1 MHARDGGVSELARAI
16 TKAAFERV
24 FRIYNQSPR
33 FVAVDVGVKAFSR
46 FVRGC
51 RKRWSLRHELMVD
64 DEAGSKEG
72 QRCQKARM
80 MAVAKAHHQRVTHHN
95 VFDEDS
101 WMLNG

>member
-1 MHARDGGVSELARAI
+1 
-16 TKAAFERV
+16 
-24 FRIYNQSPR
+24 
-33 FVAVDVGVKAFSR
+33 
-46 FVRGC
+46 
-51 RKRWSLRHELMVD
+51 MVD